1 MSKKKLSLIDSKTKT
16 LKSTI
21 ENIMKVKVAI
31 LGCSGRMGR
40 NLIQAAHEHASI
52 ELIGG
57 SVRETSSFVDFDLGE
72 LAGIGAIGIKTCKE
86 LSQLKQADVLI
97 DFTSIE
103 TTLENIIWCKEHQK
117 ALVIGTTGFSDE
129 QVKIIEQAGKTM
141 PLVLAPNTS
150 VGVNL
155 MFKLLQVTAKAIGDY
170 TDIEIFE
177 AHHRFKKDAPSGTA
191 VKMGQVIADTLGRDL
206 NKVAVYGREGITVER
221 DRETIGFAT
230 VRAGD
235 IVGEHTAF
243 FADLGERLEIT
254 HKASSRMTFALGAMR
269 AAFWLSEADAGFY
282 DMQDVLGLKD

>member
-1 MSKKKLSLIDSKTKT
+1 
-16 LKSTI
+16 
-21 ENIMKVKVAI
+21 MKVKVAI

-40 NLIQAAHEHASI
+40 NLIKAAHEHESI
-52 ELIGG
+52 DLVGG
-57 SVRETSSFVDFDLGE
+57 SVRASSSFSGFDLGE
-72 LAGIGAIGIKTCKE
+72 LAGIGAIGLTAATQLSE
-86 LSQLKQADVLI
+86 LTKADVYI

-103 TTLENIIWCKEHQK
+103 TTLENIDWCMQHHK

-129 QVKIIEQAGKTM
+129 QVQLIENAGKSM
-141 PLVLAPNTS
+141 PVVLAPNTS

-155 MFKLLQVTAKAIGDY
+155 MFKLLEVTAKAIGDY

-206 NKVAVYGREGITVER
+206 NKVAVYGREGITEER
-221 DRETIGFAT
+221 SRDTIGFAT

-235 IVGEHTAF
+235 IVGEHTAY
-243 FADLGERLEIT
+243 FADLGERIEIT

-269 AAFWLSEADAGFY
+269 AAFWLFEAKNGFY

>member
-1 MSKKKLSLIDSKTKT
+1 
-16 LKSTI
+16 
-21 ENIMKVKVAI
+21 MKVKVAI

-40 NLIQAAHEHASI
+40 NLIQASVEHESV
-52 ELIGG
+52 ELVGG
-57 SVRETSSFVDFDLGE
+57 SVRANSSFVDFDLGE
-72 LAGIGAIGIKTCKE
+72 LAGIGAIGKKTVTDINE
-86 LSQLKQADVLI
+86 LLTADVLI

-103 TTLENIIWCKEHQK
+103 STFENLTWCQKHNK

-129 QVKIIEQAGKTM
+129 QVDVIGEAGKNI
-141 PLVLAPNTS
+141 PVILAPNTS

-155 MFKLLQVTAKAIGDY
+155 MFKLLEITAKAIGDY

-206 NKVAVYGREGITVER
+206 NKCAVYGREGITGER
-221 DRETIGFAT
+221 ERETIGFAT

-243 FADLGERLEIT
+243 FADLGERIEIT

-269 AAFWLSEADAGFY
+269 AAFWLKDADTGFY

>member
-1 MSKKKLSLIDSKTKT
+1 
-16 LKSTI
+16 
-21 ENIMKVKVAI
+21 MKVKVAI

-40 NLIQAAHEHASI
+40 NLIQAAVEHESV
-52 ELIGG
+52 ELVGG
-57 SVRETSSFVDFDLGE
+57 TVRATSSFLDFDLGE
-72 LAGIGAIGIKTCKE
+72 LAGIGTINQKTAVSLDEIKD
-86 LSQLKQADVLI
+86 ADVLI

-103 TTLENIIWCKEHQK
+103 ATLENLVWCQENNK

-129 QVKIIEQAGKTM
+129 QVKIIEEAGKNI
-141 PLVLAPNTS
+141 PVILAPNTS

-155 MFKLLQVTAKAIGDY
+155 LFKLLEITSKAIGDY

-206 NKVAVYGREGITVER
+206 NKCAVYGREGITGER

-254 HKASSRMTFALGAMR
+254 HKATSRMTFALGAMR
-269 AAFWLSEADAGFY
+269 AAFWLSEADAGYY
-282 DMQDVLGLKD
+282 DMQDVLGLK

>member
-1 MSKKKLSLIDSKTKT
+1 
-16 LKSTI
+16 
-21 ENIMKVKVAI
+21 MKVKVAI

-40 NLIQAAHEHASI
+40 NLIQAAHEHESI
-52 ELIGG
+52 ELVGG
-57 SVRETSSFVDFDLGE
+57 SVRQSSSFVNFDLGE
-72 LAGIGAIGIKTCKE
+72 LAGIGSIGLTTSTQ
-86 LSQLKQADVLI
+86 LSQLVDADVFI

-103 TTLENIIWCKEHQK
+103 TTLDNITWCQHHKK

-129 QVKIIEQAGKTM
+129 QVQVIEKSGESM
-141 PLVLAPNTS
+141 PVVLAPNTS

-155 MFKLLQVTAKAIGDY
+155 LFKLLEVTAKAIGDY

-206 NKVAVYGREGITVER
+206 NKVAVYGREGITGER
-221 DRETIGFAT
+221 DRDTIGFAT

-243 FADLGERLEIT
+243 FADLGERIEIT

-269 AAFWLSEADAGFY
+269 AAFWLKDAENGFY

>member
-1 MSKKKLSLIDSKTKT
+1 
-16 LKSTI
+16 
-21 ENIMKVKVAI
+21 MKVKVAI

-40 NLIQAAHEHASI
+40 NLIQAAHEHESI

-57 SVRETSSFVDFDLGE
+57 SVRESSSFVDFDLGE
-72 LAGIGAIGIKTCKE
+72 LAGVGAIG
-86 LSQLKQADVLI
+86 LSTSTQLAQLSAADVFI
-97 DFTSIE
+97 DFTTIE
-103 TTLENIIWCKEHQK
+103 TTLDNIKWCQAHNK
-117 ALVIGTTGFSDE
+117 ALVIGTTGFNDE
-129 QVKIIEQAGKTM
+129 QVKVIESAGETM
-141 PLVLAPNTS
+141 PIVLAPNTS

-155 MFKLLQVTAKAIGDY
+155 LFKLLEITAKAIGDY

-206 NKVAVYGREGITVER
+206 KACAVYGREGITEER
-221 DRETIGFAT
+221 SKETIGFAT

-269 AAFWLSEADAGFY
+269 AAFWLSSAENGYY
-282 DMQDVLGLKD
+282 DMQDVLGLK

>member
-1 MSKKKLSLIDSKTKT
+1 
-16 LKSTI
+16 
-21 ENIMKVKVAI
+21 MKVKVAI

-40 NLIQAAHEHASI
+40 NLIQAAIEHKSV

-57 SVRETSSFVDFDLGE
+57 SVRAGSSFENFDLGE
-72 LAGIGAIGIKTCKE
+72 MAGIGAIGLKTTTDHHS
-86 LSQLKQADVLI
+86 LLAADVLI
-97 DFTSIE
+97 DFTAIE
-103 TTLENIIWCKEHQK
+103 ATLEHIAWCQQYNK
-117 ALVIGTTGFSDE
+117 ALVIGTTGFSE
-129 QVKIIEQAGKTM
+129 PQVDVIKAAGTDI
-141 PLVLAPNTS
+141 PVILAPNTS

-155 MFKLLQVTAKAIGDY
+155 LFKLLEVTAKAIGDY

-206 NKVAVYGREGITVER
+206 NKVAVYGREGITDER
-221 DRETIGFAT
+221 DPNTIGFAT

-235 IVGEHTAF
+235 IVGEHTAY
-243 FADLGERLEIT
+243 FADIGERIELT

-269 AAFWLSEADAGFY
+269 AAFWLSEAEAGFY

>member
-1 MSKKKLSLIDSKTKT
+1 
-16 LKSTI
+16 
-21 ENIMKVKVAI
+21 MKVKVAI

-40 NLIQAAHEHASI
+40 NLIQASVEHESI
-52 ELIGG
+52 DLVGG
-57 SVRETSSFVDFDLGE
+57 SVRSSSSFVNFDLGE
-72 LAGIGAIGIKTCKE
+72 LAGIGAIGQKTVTDINE
-86 LSQLKQADVLI
+86 LLAADVLI

-103 TTLENIIWCKEHQK
+103 ATFDNLAWCQNNNK

-129 QVKIIEQAGKTM
+129 QVATLIEMGTDI
-141 PLVLAPNTS
+141 PVILAPNTS

-155 MFKLLQVTAKAIGDY
+155 MFKLLEITAKAIGDY

-191 VKMGQVIADTLGRDL
+191 VKMGQVIAKTLGRDL
-206 NKVAVYGREGITVER
+206 NKCAVYGREGITQER
-221 DRETIGFAT
+221 DPQTIGFAT

-243 FADLGERLEIT
+243 FADLGERIEIT

-269 AAFWLSEADAGFY
+269 AAFWLKDADAGFY

>member
-1 MSKKKLSLIDSKTKT
+1 
-16 LKSTI
+16 
-21 ENIMKVKVAI
+21 MKVKVAI

-40 NLIQAAHEHASI
+40 NLIQAAHEHQSI

-57 SVRETSSFVDFDLGE
+57 SVRASSSFANFDLGE
-72 LAGIGAIGIKTCKE
+72 LAGIGSLGHKTTSDIND
-86 LSQLKQADVLI
+86 LLNADVFI

-103 TTLENIIWCKEHQK
+103 STFENLAWCKANNK

-129 QVKIIEQAGKTM
+129 QVESIKSYGNDIPVI
-141 PLVLAPNTS
+141 LAPNTS

-155 MFKLLQVTAKAIGDY
+155 LFKLLEITSKAIGDY

-191 VKMGQVIADTLGRDL
+191 MKMGQVIADTLGRDL
-206 NKVAVYGREGITVER
+206 NKVAVYGREGITGER
-221 DRETIGFAT
+221 DKDTIGFAT

-235 IVGEHTAF
+235 IIGEHTAF

-254 HKASSRMTFALGAMR
+254 HKATSRMTFALGAMR
-269 AAFWLSEADAGFY
+269 AAFWLNDAPAGYY

>member
-1 MSKKKLSLIDSKTKT
+1 
-16 LKSTI
+16 
-21 ENIMKVKVAI
+21 MKVKVAI

-40 NLIQAAHEHASI
+40 NLIQAAHEHESI
-52 ELIGG
+52 ELVGG
-57 SVRETSSFVDFDLGE
+57 SVRESSSFVGFDLGE
-72 LAGIGAIGIKTCKE
+72 LAGIGTIGLTA
-86 LSQLKQADVLI
+86 STQLNQLMSADVYI

-103 TTLENIIWCKEHQK
+103 TTLENINWCQQHKK
-117 ALVIGTTGFSDE
+117 ALVIGTTGFSDK
-129 QVKIIEQAGKTM
+129 QVQLIEKSGEFI
-141 PLVLAPNTS
+141 PVVLAPNTS

-155 MFKLLQVTAKAIGDY
+155 MFKLLEVTAKAIGDY

-206 NKVAVYGREGITVER
+206 NKCAVYGREGITGER
-221 DRETIGFAT
+221 NRETIGFAT

-243 FADLGERLEIT
+243 FADLGERIEIT

-269 AAFWLSEADAGFY
+269 AAFWLHDAENGFY
-282 DMQDVLGLKD
+282 DMQDVLGLKN

>member
-1 MSKKKLSLIDSKTKT
+1 
-16 LKSTI
+16 
-21 ENIMKVKVAI
+21 MKVKVAI

-40 NLIQAAHEHASI
+40 NLIQAAHEHESI
-52 ELIGG
+52 ELVGG
-57 SVRETSSFVDFDLGE
+57 SVRNTSSFAGFDLGE
-72 LAGIGAIGIKTCKE
+72 LAGIGGIGIKAVTDNE
-86 LSQLKQADVLI
+86 QLTDADVFI

-103 TTLENIIWCKEHQK
+103 TTLENLIWCQTHNK
-117 ALVIGTTGFSDE
+117 ALVIGTTGFNDE
-129 QVKIIEQAGKTM
+129 QVATIKSAGKKM
-141 PLVLAPNTS
+141 PVLLAPNTS

-155 MFKLLQVTAKAIGDY
+155 LFKLLEITAKAIGEH

-206 NKVAVYGREGITVER
+206 ATCAVYGREGITDER
-221 DRETIGFAT
+221 DKDTIGFAT

-243 FADLGERLEIT
+243 FADIGERLEIT

-269 AAFWLSEADAGFY
+269 AAFWLNNAPNGYY
-282 DMQDVLGLKD
+282 DMQDVLGLKN

>member
-1 MSKKKLSLIDSKTKT
+1 MSV
-16 LKSTI
+16 
-21 ENIMKVKVAI
+21 NVAI

-40 NLIQAAHEHASI
+40 NLIQAAHEHNTI
-52 ELIGG
+52 ELTGG
-57 SVRETSSFVDFDLGE
+57 SVRESSSFNGFDLGE
-72 LAGIGAIGIKTCKE
+72 LAGIGKVGIKATSDLSE
-86 LSQLKQADVLI
+86 LLAANVFI

-103 TTLENIIWCKEHQK
+103 STFEHLAWCKANNK
-117 ALVIGTTGFSDE
+117 AIVIGTTGFSDD
-129 QVKIIEQAGKTM
+129 QVEAIKTFSKDI
-141 PLVLAPNTS
+141 PVLLAPNTS

-155 MFKLLQVTAKAIGDY
+155 LFKLLEMTAKAIGDY

-206 NKVAVYGREGITVER
+206 NKVAVYGREGITEER

-243 FADLGERLEIT
+243 FADLGERIEIT
-254 HKASSRMTFALGAMR
+254 HKASTRMTFALGAMR
-269 AAFWLSEADAGFY
+269 AAQWLGNAEPGFY
-282 DMQDVLGLKD
+282 DMQDVLGLK

>member
-1 MSKKKLSLIDSKTKT
+1 
-16 LKSTI
+16 
-21 ENIMKVKVAI
+21 MKVKVAI

-40 NLIQAAHEHASI
+40 NLIQASVEHESI
-52 ELIGG
+52 ELVGG
-57 SVRETSSFVDFDLGE
+57 SVRAASSFVNFDLGE
-72 LAGIGAIGIKTCKE
+72 LAGIGAIGQKTTTDIND
-86 LSQLKQADVLI
+86 LLAADVLI
-97 DFTSIE
+97 DFTSI
-103 TTLENIIWCKEHQK
+103 TSTFENLTWCQNHNK
-117 ALVIGTTGFSDE
+117 ALVIGTTGFNDE
-129 QVKIIEQAGKTM
+129 QVAKIKEVGKYI
-141 PLVLAPNTS
+141 PVILAPNTS

-155 MFKLLQVTAKAIGDY
+155 MFKLLEITAKAIGDY

-206 NKVAVYGREGITVER
+206 NKCAVYGREGITGER

-235 IVGEHTAF
+235 IVGEHTAY
-243 FADLGERLEIT
+243 FADLGERIEIT

-269 AAFWLSEADAGFY
+269 AAFWLNDADAGFY

>member
-1 MSKKKLSLIDSKTKT
+1 MEWNEIK
-16 LKSTI
+16 
-21 ENIMKVKVAI
+21 MKVKVAI

-40 NLIQAAHEHASI
+40 NLIQAAHEHESI

-57 SVRETSSFVDFDLGE
+57 SVRVSSSFVDFDLGE
-72 LAGIGAIGIKTCKE
+72 LAGIGAIGLTTSTE
-86 LSQLKQADVLI
+86 LNQLIDADVFI

-103 TTLENIIWCKEHQK
+103 TTLENISWCQK
-117 ALVIGTTGFSDE
+117 NNKSLVIGTTGFSDE
-129 QVKIIEQAGKTM
+129 QVQLIEDAGKNM

-155 MFKLLQVTAKAIGDY
+155 MFKLLEVTAKAIGDY

-206 NKVAVYGREGITVER
+206 NKVAVYGREGITEER
-221 DRETIGFAT
+221 SRETIGFAT

-235 IVGEHTAF
+235 IVGEHTAY
-243 FADLGERLEIT
+243 FADLGERIEIT

-269 AAFWLSEADAGFY
+269 AAFWLSNAENGFY

>member
-1 MSKKKLSLIDSKTKT
+1 M
-16 LKSTI
+16 TI
-21 ENIMKVKVAI
+21 NVAI

-40 NLIQAAHEHASI
+40 NLIQAASEHEI
-52 ELIGG
+52 INLVGG
-57 SVRETSSFVDFDLGE
+57 TVRETSSFVDFDLGE
-72 LAGIGAIGIKTCKE
+72 LAGIGHLGINTTTSIE
-86 LSQLKQADVLI
+86 QLPEADVVI

-103 TTLENIIWCKEHQK
+103 ATLENIQWCAKHNK
-117 ALVIGTTGFSDE
+117 AIVIGTTGFSDE
-129 QVKIIEQAGKTM
+129 QIQQIEAAGQKC
-141 PLVLAPNTS
+141 PVVLAPNTS

-155 MFKLLQVTAKAIGDY
+155 LFKLLEMTAKAIGDY

-206 NKVAVYGREGITVER
+206 NECAVYGREGITGER

-254 HKASSRMTFALGAMR
+254 HKATSRMTFALGAMR
-269 AAFWLSEADAGFY
+269 AATWLAEAPNGYY
-282 DMQDVLGLKD
+282 DMQDVLGLK

>member
-1 MSKKKLSLIDSKTKT
+1 
-16 LKSTI
+16 
-21 ENIMKVKVAI
+21 MKVKVAI

-40 NLIQAAHEHASI
+40 NLIQAAHEHENI

-57 SVRETSSFVDFDLGE
+57 SVRASSSFSGFDLGE
-72 LAGIGAIGIKTCKE
+72 LAGIGAIDLITVTD
-86 LSQLKQADVLI
+86 LTQLIDADVFI

-103 TTLENIIWCKEHQK
+103 TTLENIKWCKQHKK
-117 ALVIGTTGFSDE
+117 ALVIGTTGFNDE
-129 QVKIIEQAGKTM
+129 QVNFIEKASEFM
-141 PLVLAPNTS
+141 PVILAPNTS

-155 MFKLLQVTAKAIGDY
+155 MFKLLEITAKAIGDY

-206 NKVAVYGREGITVER
+206 NKCAVYGREGITEER
-221 DRETIGFAT
+221 SKDTIGFAT

-269 AAFWLSEADAGFY
+269 AAFWLSEADNGFY
-282 DMQDVLGLKD
+282 DMQDVLGLK

>member
-1 MSKKKLSLIDSKTKT
+1 
-16 LKSTI
+16 
-21 ENIMKVKVAI
+21 MKVKVAI

-40 NLIQAAHEHASI
+40 NLIQAAIEHESI
-52 ELIGG
+52 ELVGG
-57 SVRETSSFVDFDLGE
+57 SVRSTSSFVDFDLGE
-72 LAGIGAIGIKTCKE
+72 LAGIGAIGAKTSVE
-86 LSQLKQADVLI
+86 LTDLLEADVFI

-103 TTLENIIWCKEHQK
+103 TTLENIEWCKKHNK

-129 QVKIIEQAGKTM
+129 QVKTIEAAGQHI
-141 PLVLAPNTS
+141 PVILAPNTS

-155 MFKLLQVTAKAIGDY
+155 LFKLLEITSKAIGDH

-206 NKVAVYGREGITVER
+206 NKCAVYGREGITGER
-221 DRETIGFAT
+221 DKETIGFAT

-243 FADLGERLEIT
+243 FADIGERLEIT

-269 AAFWLSEADAGFY
+269 AAFWLSEADNGYY
-282 DMQDVLGLKD
+282 DMQDVLGLK

>member
-1 MSKKKLSLIDSKTKT
+1 
-16 LKSTI
+16 
-21 ENIMKVKVAI
+21 MKVKVAI

-40 NLIQAAHEHASI
+40 NLIQAAYEHESI

-57 SVRETSSFVDFDLGE
+57 SVRESSSFIDFDLGE
-72 LAGIGAIGIKTCKE
+72 LAGIGAVGIKTCTD
-86 LSQLKQADVLI
+86 LSQLQQADVFI

-103 TTLENIIWCKEHQK
+103 TTLENINWCKEHNK
-117 ALVIGTTGFSDE
+117 ALVIGTTGFSDT
-129 QVKIIEQAGKTM
+129 QVQVIQSAGKNI

-206 NKVAVYGREGITVER
+206 NKVAVYGREGITEER
-221 DRETIGFAT
+221 DKETIGFAT